1 MFQQVIIIGNV
12 GRDPELSYTPQGIAV
27 AKFTVAVN
35 KVTGKGE
42 TRKEKTTWFRV
53 SVWRERAET
62 VQQYVRK
69 GMKIMVVGEIDV
81 NAYTDKNGQPQ
92 ASIELTANNFQ
103 FLDSRGGGEEGGSG
117 GGSYGGGNYQGQA
130 APSGGRSGSGGNVED
145 PNDIP
150 F

>member
-1 MFQQVIIIGNV
+1 MYQQVLIIGNV
-12 GRDPELSYTPQGIAV
+12 GRDPELTYTPQGIAV

-62 VQQYVRK
+62 VNQYVKK
-69 GMKIMVVGEIDV
+69 GMKIMVVGEIEV

-103 FLDSRGGGEEGGSG
+103 FLDSRQDSDGGGG
-117 GGSYGGGNYQGQA
+117 GGGYQQS
-130 APSGGRSGSGGNVED
+130 APSGQRSGGGNVED